1 MSKTKIEDIAY
12 MEVRIETLNKQL
24 KIAISNKQAIEIELI
39 EARRKLSVYAESQ
52 GIIKKSLIVTIRSFK
67 NNTVDITQLK
77 NKIKE
82 LQSQFRII
90 ESYMADL
97 NNEIE
102 ALKASL
108 TRLQRIA
115 VVIPLKERK

>member
-12 MEVRIETLNKQL
+12 MEVRIEMLNKQL
-24 KIAISNKQAIEIELI
+24 KIAISNKQAVEMELI

-90 ESYMADL
+90 ESYMADI

-102 ALKASL
+102 ALKVSL
-108 TRLQRIA
+108 AKLQRIA

>member
-1 MSKTKIEDIAY
+1 
-12 MEVRIETLNKQL
+12 MEVRIEMLNKQL
-24 KIAISNKQAIEIELI
+24 KIAISNKQAVEMELI

-90 ESYMADL
+90 ESYMADI

-102 ALKASL
+102 ALKVSL
-108 TRLQRIA
+108 AKLQRIA